1 MNFGLLVI
9 GLSLGYLNRVNLTA
23 EKFINNPFGNGLVY
37 KTGDLTAWLP
47 NGSINYIGRIDNQI
61 KLRGFRIELSEI
73 DNKILEFSNVKESV
87 TIVQDKTICSY
98 IGAEHAFKI
107 DDTKQCVRET
117 LPSCM
122 IPSFITKLDTLP
134 INVNGKV
141 DKKSLPLHFLD
152 NIASEII
159 PPRNEM
165 DRTIINELKSI
176 LRIDNISIKDSF
188 FGIGGDSL
196 NAITLSTHLSDTLN
210 TLVTVKDIFDN
221 PIIEN
226 LSDKIGNL
234 STEYRTTVISKSK
247 TESTYPL
254 SYAQKRMYYANTVS
268 GKNSITYNVAG
279 GFLFD
284 IILDANKI
292 QTALNTLV
300 QIHPSFRTIFTY
312 GNGELVQSI
321 LDDVSITLET
331 EHTSVNPQEL
341 VDNFPKPFDL
351 SKAPLLRAK
360 LCILDNSK
368 SLLMLDSHHI
378 ILDGTSFAVV
388 FRDFCKL
395 YNGETVN
402 SPKLDYTDYAVWEK
416 EFLSSPE
423 FETMN
428 AFWVNKFK
436 DKEFTPLNLPYDYP
450 LSNIKSFNRRKCVL
464 FSF

>member
-1 MNFGLLVI
+1 MFL
-9 GLSLGYLNRVNLTA
+9 
-23 EKFINNPFGNGLVY
+23 PDGN
-37 KTGDLTAWLP
+37 
-47 NGSINYIGRIDNQI
+47 IFYIGRIDSQV
-61 KLRGFRIELSEI
+61 KLRGFRIELGEI
-73 DNKILEFSNVKESV
+73 DSRILSYHGIKESV
-87 TIVQDKTICSY
+87 TVVINNSICSY
-98 IGAEHAFKI
+98 VVLKENVALDELK
-107 DDTKQCVRET
+107 KYLSST
-117 LPSCM
+117 LPTFM
-122 IPSFITKLDTLP
+122 VPSFIIELD
-134 INVNGKV
+134 
-141 DKKSLPLHFLD
+141 SLPL
-152 NIASEII
+152 NISGKIDKRALPSPLETNYNKEII
-159 PPRNEM
+159 LPRNEL
-165 DRTIINELKSI
+165 DKIIINELEDLLKIKNVSI
-176 LRIDNISIKDSF
+176 SNNF
-188 FGIGGDSL
+188 FELGGDSL
-196 NAITLSTHLSDTLN
+196 NAISLSTRLSSKLN
-210 TLVTVKDIFDN
+210 IYLTVKDIFEN

-226 LSDKIGNL
+226 LSNKINAITD
-234 STEYRTTVISKSK
+234 SCNHSSISKSIIA
-247 TESTYPL
+247 TSYPL
-254 SYAQKRMYYANTVS
+254 SYAQKRIYYASTIS
-268 GKNSITYNVAG
+268 GKNSIVYNTCG
-279 GFLFD
+279 GLLFD
-284 IILDANKI
+284 SILNKSKI
-292 QTALNTLV
+292 ETALNEL
-300 QIHPSFRTIFTY
+300 IEMHPSFRTIFTY
-312 GNGELVQSI
+312 ESGELSQSL